1 MATAKELSASNNVD
15 NTVVGPS
22 ILISGRLTGDE
33 DLTVRG
39 RVEGELT
46 LSRTLIV
53 EPSGVVKAN
62 VAVKNAIVS
71 GVVVGNINAT
81 ESVELTREGRMVGDI
96 RAPRVIIVDGASFRG
111 RVDMGDVEPGRLPA
125 ERPAVVRPTAVT
137 RPTATPARPT
147 IPAARP
153 MPPPP
158 PSRPMPPPPPARPS
172 PPPAVTRPSAPITR
186 PGLGGLGSK
195 PLPPPPPT
203 RVERAEPQAEQ
214 AGSAEPPTPVLVG
227 AGAKKKVVVKKK
239 TR

>member
-1 MATAKELSASNNVD
+1 MATAKELAASNNVN

-125 ERPAVVRPTAVT
+125 ERPTVTRPAMTT
-137 RPTATPARPT
+137 PRPTATPARPAT
-147 IPAARP
+147 PAARP
-153 MPPPP
+153 PAPPP
-158 PSRPMPPPPPARPS
+158 RPTATAPATRPTAAPPPPPPARP
-172 PPPAVTRPSAPITR
+172 AGRP
-186 PGLGGLGSK
+186 L
-195 PLPPPPPT
+195 
-203 RVERAEPQAEQ
+203 
-214 AGSAEPPTPVLVG
+214 
-227 AGAKKKVVVKKK
+227 
-239 TR
+239 

>member
-1 MATAKELSASNNVD
+1 MATPKELSNDIVN

-62 VAVKNAIVS
+62 VAVRNAIVS

-96 RAPRVIIVDGASFRG
+96 HAPRVIIVDGASFRG
-111 RVDMGDVEPGRLPA
+111 RVDMGDVEPGRLPS
-125 ERPAVVRPTAVT
+125 ERPVVARPTAVT
-137 RPTATPARPT
+137 RPTTAPARPST
-147 IPAARP
+147 VPARP
-153 MPPPP
+153 STPTPP
-158 PSRPMPPPPPARPS
+158 RPPPPPA
-172 PPPAVTRPSAPITR
+172 ATRPSAPTPTTPAR
-186 PGLGGLGSK
+186 PASK
-195 PLPPPPPT
+195 PLPPPPPP
-203 RVERAEPQAEQ
+203 RVESRPVAPPVEQ
-214 AGSAEPPTPVLVG
+214 TTSAEPPTPFSVG